1 MGYAGLSPGDPQ
13 AIGPYRLYGELGC
26 GGMGRVFL
34 GLSADKQPV
43 AVKVIRAELA
53 ADREFRTRF
62 RQEVAAARKVN
73 GRFTA
78 QVVDADLDG
87 PVPWLATAYVAGPA
101 LAEAVNSHGPLPVD
115 KVLWLAAGLA
125 ESLIAIHAADVVHR
139 DLKPSNVLLAEDGPR
154 VIDFGISQAAWEIP
168 IPGADFGS
176 PGFMSPEHALGQVV
190 GPPSDIFSLGAV
202 VTFAATGQRP
212 FGSGS
217 SAALIYR
224 LVNSPAV
231 LDTVPAELRG
241 LVGSC
246 LAKHPDDRPT
256 ASSLLTQVGAI
267 QPSPG
272 WLAESIIASLAQD
285 RSVAG
290 FAGGAGS
297 LLALTGAASGQPQ
310 PGRGGRSGRHRIS
323 RSLAS
328 ACLSRRPGGGL
339 GRGGL
344 RPDRRRPHAAHPG
357 HPAAG
362 RSGSGGDFALLGVE
376 HASLPPGFVIC
387 LTPGL
392 ARAERLPD
400 PVPVH
405 PPPVPLPV
413 PLPVPDA
420 DGGYLFVCAADPV
433 LEPEQVLG
441 VLVGGLF
448 ACGLFACGLFA
459 CGVLAW
465 VRLRPL
471 RLRPLRLRPLRLRR
485 PRLRRPRL
493 RRPRLRRPRLRRP
506 RLRRPRLRRPRLRPL
521 RLRRPRP
528 PRAPPRLR
536 LARDTPPRRL
546 ACRAFRAD
554 YSVDRC
560 RRRAVPLHGA
570 ARPFGPHDAQPG

>member
-1 MGYAGLSPGDPQ
+1 MIAPLWPADPQ

-125 ESLIAIHAADVVHR
+125 ESLIAIHAAGVVHR

-202 VTFAATGQRP
+202 LTFAATGQRP

-256 ASSLLTQVGAI
+256 ASSLLTQVGTI
-267 QPSPG
+267 QRQSG
-272 WLAESIIASLAQD
+272 WLSEPAFGTFTWGLQAAGTTDSKNGVKIPALVGVSSEASRAGPSDAE
-285 RSVAG
+285 RRP
-290 FAGGAGS
+290 GS
-297 LLALTGAASGQPQ
+297 AN
-310 PGRGGRSGRHRIS
+310 RGLQRRFS
-323 RSLAS
+323 RSLPLFIPGLVA
-328 ACLSRRPGGGL
+328 AAATALYLMSRAIVPSPATLGEPQPAVTRPAVQVQ
-339 GRGGL
+339 
-344 RPDRRRPHAAHPG
+344 P
-357 HPAAG
+357 PAAG
-362 RSGSGGDFALLGVE
+362 TAPIAGPTPPATPTERGAPSAHKDGIGPFIIQGPSASVFLSPSTFTSALPPLPPSEMVASSDSPSPAKSSSGAKSPSPSGSSSGSGSPSPTGSSSG
-376 HASLPPGFVIC
+376 SGSPSPSSSSS
-387 LTPGL
+387 PS
-392 ARAERLPD
+392 
-400 PVPVH
+400 
-405 PPPVPLPV
+405 PPP
-413 PLPVPDA
+413 
-420 DGGYLFVCAADPV
+420 
-433 LEPEQVLG
+433 
-441 VLVGGLF
+441 
-448 ACGLFACGLFA
+448 
-459 CGVLAW
+459 
-465 VRLRPL
+465 
-471 RLRPLRLRPLRLRR
+471 R
-485 PRLRRPRL
+485 PRPRPSV
-493 RRPRLRRPRLRRP
+493 P
-506 RLRRPRLRRPRLRPL
+506 
-521 RLRRPRP
+521 RPRP
-528 PRAPPRLR
+528 PSSSSPSSSSS
-536 LARDTPPRRL
+536 TPATSTVSTP
-546 ACRAFRAD
+546 ATPTPTSA
-554 YSVDRC
+554 
-560 RRRAVPLHGA
+560 G
-570 ARPFGPHDAQPG
+570 